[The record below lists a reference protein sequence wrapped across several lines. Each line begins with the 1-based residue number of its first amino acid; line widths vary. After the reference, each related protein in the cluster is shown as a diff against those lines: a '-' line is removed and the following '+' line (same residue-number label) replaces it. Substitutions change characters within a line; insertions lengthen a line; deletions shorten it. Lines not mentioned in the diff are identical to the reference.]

1 MGVTRIFE
9 KIEEGIKNQQAE
21 ISGAKKMV
29 LDWAQRQALHHHNQE
44 MSGQPHFSLGYKL
57 AQKMVFKKVILNIDI
72 QGVPKKSVICGK
84 WSLRAT
90 GLS

>member
-21 ISGAKKMV
+21 ISGVKKMV

-57 AQKMVFKKVILNIDI
+57 AQKMVFKKVILIYIVNVWVFIYFCLDS
-72 QGVPKKSVICGK
+72 PSS
-84 WSLRAT
+84 WF
-90 GLS
+90 